1 MIKILNYAELTAEE
15 VFARNEPTVN
25 VADAV
30 SEIIKDVIAN
40 GDEAVIRYAAKF
52 DGIDPQGFRLELS
65 EEERDAA
72 LTENDRINPGLA
84 EILAKAASNIVRFH
98 SKQVRNSFIIN
109 ETPGVIMGQKV
120 VPLERAGLYVP
131 GGTAAYP
138 STVLM
143 DTIPALIAGCS
154 EIIMVTPPNADGTV
168 NPAIV
173 AAAEAAEAAVPGKGH
188 VRIFRTG
195 GAQAIAALAYGTETI
210 PAVDKIVGPGNAF
223 VAEAKHQVY
232 GRVSID
238 MIAGPSE
245 ILIVSDG
252 NSDPAHLAAD
262 MLSQAEH
269 DKNAS
274 AVLVTDSAELAS
286 SVQQQIELQLSQ
298 LEREEIARVSID
310 NNGKIIIAED
320 LEQAVEIANTI
331 APEHL
336 ELCIDSPF
344 DWLGKV
350 RHAGSIF
357 MGRSCPEALGDYFA
371 GPNHTLPTG
380 GTARFSSPLSVDD
393 FVKKMQYTY
402 YTDEALAEVADDIA
416 AFAAVEGLT
425 GHARSVQIRKESA
438 E

>member
-109 ETPGVIMGQKV
+109 ETPGVVMGQKV

-143 DTIPALIAGCS
+143 DTIPALIAGCA